1 MKNNFNSEEIKKD
14 FPIFKREINGKKL
27 VYLDNAATS
36 QKPNVVI
43 NSLVDF
49 YSNHNAN
56 VHRGIHT
63 LSEESTDMYEHARE
77 NIAEFIEASK
87 SSEIIFTRGA
97 TEGIN
102 MIAQTIG
109 LAYLNPGDI
118 VLTTNAEHHSNLVPW
133 QIAAE
138 RKGATLEF
146 VEVDSDGKIDLKN
159 FKEKLTENKNIK
171 IIAISHASNT
181 LGTIFPV
188 KEIAKL
194 AKEAGAISV
203 IDGSQAVPHLP
214 VNVTSIG
221 CDFYVFS
228 GHKMLGPTGIGVLYG
243 RFELLS
249 EMQPIEFGGGMIDEV
264 TMSKSTWA
272 PLPERLEAGT
282 PNIADAIAL
291 SSAVDYLK
299 NIGMDSIREHEL
311 EINKYATKVLSE
323 IEGVAIL
330 GPKNPEER
338 TGLIAFTIQNVHAH
352 DAASVLNTL
361 GVAVRSG
368 HHCTMPLHKYL
379 DIPASV
385 RASWYLY
392 NSKEDIDVLVEGIKK
407 SRELLA

>member
-1 MKNNFNSEEIKKD
+1 
-14 FPIFKREINGKKL
+14 
-27 VYLDNAATS
+27 
-36 QKPNVVI
+36 
-43 NSLVDF
+43 
-49 YSNHNAN
+49 
-56 VHRGIHT
+56 
-63 LSEESTDMYEHARE
+63 
-77 NIAEFIEASK
+77 
-87 SSEIIFTRGA
+87 
-97 TEGIN
+97 
-102 MIAQTIG
+102 
-109 LAYLNPGDI
+109 
-118 VLTTNAEHHSNLVPW
+118 
-133 QIAAE
+133 
-138 RKGATLEF
+138 
-146 VEVDSDGKIDLKN
+146 
-159 FKEKLTENKNIK
+159 
-171 IIAISHASNT
+171 
-181 LGTIFPV
+181 
-188 KEIAKL
+188 
-194 AKEAGAISV
+194 
-203 IDGSQAVPHLP
+203 LP

-221 CDFYVFS
+221 CDFYAFS
-228 GHKMLGPTGIGVLYG
+228 GHKMLGPTGIGILYG
-243 RFELLS
+243 RFEILS

>member
-1 MKNNFNSEEIKKD
+1 MMSKFNSDEIKKE

-311 EINKYATKVLSE
+311 EINKYATKVLNE

-407 SRELLA
+407 SKELLS